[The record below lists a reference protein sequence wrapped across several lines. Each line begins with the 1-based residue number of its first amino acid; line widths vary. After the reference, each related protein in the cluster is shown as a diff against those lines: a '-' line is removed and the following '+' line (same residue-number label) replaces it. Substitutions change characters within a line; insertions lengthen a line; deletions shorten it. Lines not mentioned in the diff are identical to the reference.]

1 MPIDCST
8 SYHMQLL
15 QPIKCWRTPPSVRV
29 DHHLMVRVGA
39 GSLQFV
45 LLESPSPES
54 NVAMENPHVY
64 AGVKLWHGPCSSQ
77 VFYSFIFLRGCSL
90 SVGNRHDNF
99 GCFNVIT
106 FICCLSYMLC
116 RFFFL
121 EKKTALMQDVFLN
134 ASNEKHETWGSTVGV
149 LGFFV
154 LEPKTWNPQL
164 VTVSLELLPNRQVFQ
179 VFLFDNKKKI
189 SSIPRTWSQIPRFQT
204 QRRNLN
210 IP

>member
-1 MPIDCST
+1 MIIVLFIPYKSHTLELSEGAIVSTFFVYIIYHVYIYTVYYILLIYVFIYIHRHMPIDCST

-64 AGVKLWHGPCSSQ
+64 ARMKLWDGPCSSQ

-121 EKKTALMQDVFLN
+121 EKK
-134 ASNEKHETWGSTVGV
+134 
-149 LGFFV
+149 
-154 LEPKTWNPQL
+154 QL
-164 VTVSLELLPNRQVFQ
+164 
-179 VFLFDNKKKI
+179 
-189 SSIPRTWSQIPRFQT
+189 
-204 QRRNLN
+204 
-210 IP
+210 

>member
-1 MPIDCST
+1 MYVYIYTVYLFLIYVFIYIHRHMPIDCST

-15 QPIKCWRTPPSVRV
+15 QPIKCGRTPPSVRV
-29 DHHLMVRVGA
+29 DHHLMVRVGT

-45 LLESPSPES
+45 LLESPSPKT
-54 NVAMENPHVY
+54 NVAMENAHVY
-64 AGVKLWHGPCSSQ
+64 AGMKLWDGPCSSQ
-77 VFYSFIFLRGCSL
+77 VFYFYFFLRGCSL

-121 EKKTALMQDVFLN
+121 EKEQLECRMFLN

-149 LGFFV
+149 LGFFCFGAKNMESPTSHCEFGTSTKPSGV
-154 LEPKTWNPQL
+154 PG
-164 VTVSLELLPNRQVFQ
+164 VFVWQ
-179 VFLFDNKKKI
+179 
-189 SSIPRTWSQIPRFQT
+189 
-204 QRRNLN
+204 
-210 IP
+210 

>member
-15 QPIKCWRTPPSVRV
+15 QPIKCGRTPPSVRV
-29 DHHLMVRVGA
+29 DHHLMVRVGT

-45 LLESPSPES
+45 LLESPSPKT
-54 NVAMENPHVY
+54 NVAMENAHVY
-64 AGVKLWHGPCSSQ
+64 AGMKLWDGPCSSQ
-77 VFYSFIFLRGCSL
+77 VFYFYFFLRGCSL

-121 EKKTALMQDVFLN
+121 EKEQLECRMFLN